1 MEHFPPFYVE
11 SFERYP
17 EPTFF
22 ENVNDRKHLMS
33 TLVCPK
39 NCVCVRER
47 KREGVR
53 ICSLHRAVVL
63 NRGVHHY

>member
-17 EPTFF
+17 KPTFF

-33 TLVCPK
+33 TLTLLLKTVF
-39 NCVCVRER
+39 V
-47 KREGVR
+47 
-53 ICSLHRAVVL
+53 
-63 NRGVHHY
+63 